1 MNFKITETKKEDLL
15 FRTVVKAEV
24 LFENAKTPSNA
35 EIKKAIASHMKS
47 DESLVVMK
55 KIAPQFGR
63 SQAEVLA
70 YVYNTKEDIVKV
82 EPKKQEKKAAP
93 GAEAPA
99 AEAKK

>member
-24 LFENAKTPSNA
+24 LFEGAKTPSND
-35 EIKKAIASHMKS
+35 EIKKAIASHLKS
-47 DESLVVMK
+47 EESLVVMK
-55 KIAPQFGR
+55 KIDPQFGR
-63 SQAEVLA
+63 SQADILA
-70 YVYNTKEDIVKV
+70 YVYNTKEDIIKI

-99 AEAKK
+99 EAKK